1 MLAARFLKFF
11 LLSILLCVS
20 PAFSEDSVAQLRTT
34 ASASPRDSLSL
45 EQYLDLV
52 IAANPTAISA
62 ALETDIAE
70 ATIRNAYGEFDPIF
84 EGRLERKTK
93 SGAPTVDLLSAGVE
107 LPIGSLFGPKFVAKY
122 KRGFGTRLS
131 SVDITDAAGEA
142 EVGVKV
148 PLLQGIFLDKRR
160 AVFEKAALRPDLS
173 RANEVQIKNNLL
185 LTASELYWDWA
196 EAYSQLSVAQQ
207 VYDIAVVR
215 AQALAERVKR
225 GETAALDSVEAMQEV
240 AKRLGDVLKAQRK
253 YEASSIK
260 AGVLLWNQDGTP
272 RPLNAVPYSLPPAPT
287 LTPAQIE
294 FDRMQALKN
303 RPEVLQIDVEQRAA
317 DVDVRFSYEFLRPN
331 LEAQFQALQY
341 FGTASGFDYRI
352 GLSMSQPLFF
362 REANA
367 QLQLSQIK
375 ATRASLK
382 RLEVE
387 RKIQADIDDALSA
400 IGRALERI
408 EAAERET
415 RYAYLVQEGERLRFL
430 AGESSL
436 LILNLRERATATA
449 MQGLVNAQ
457 ADYLRAISDYLWA
470 TGKIQQRWIR

>member
-1 MLAARFLKFF
+1 MRIARPLKFF
-11 LLSILLCVS
+11 LLFTFFFLQILHKS
-20 PAFSEDSVAQLRTT
+20 AQAQMRPLGD
-34 ASASPRDSLSL
+34 ASTRDSLSL

-52 IAANPTAISA
+52 LAANPTAISA
-62 ALETDIAE
+62 ELEADVAE
-70 ATIRNAYGEFDPIF
+70 ATLRNAYGEFDPIF
-84 EGRLERKTK
+84 EGKIERKTK
-93 SGAPTVDLLSAGVE
+93 SGLPTVDFLSAGLE

-122 KRGFGTRLS
+122 KRGTGSRLS
-131 SVDITDAAGEA
+131 SVDLTGAEGEA
-142 EVGVKV
+142 EIGVKV

-160 AVFEKAALRPDLS
+160 ATFEKAALRPDLS
-173 RANEVQIKNNLL
+173 RANEIQIKNNLL

-196 EAYSQLSVAQQ
+196 EAYSQLRVAQQ
-207 VYDIAVVR
+207 VYEIAVVR

-260 AGVLLWNQDGTP
+260 ASVLLWNQDGTP
-272 RPLNAVPYSLPPAPT
+272 RALNAVPYSLPPAPT

-294 FDRMQALKN
+294 FDRMQALRN

-341 FGTASGFDYRI
+341 FGGASGFDYRI
-352 GLSMSQPLFF
+352 GLSISQPLFF

-415 RYAYLVQEGERLRFL
+415 RYAYLVQEGERIRFL

-436 LILNLRERATATA
+436 LILNLRERATASA
-449 MQGLVNAQ
+449 MQSLVNAQ